1 MKEHEDH
8 TGESLEASR
17 KTQCMKE
24 AVGESHLVR
33 KKLEHHD
40 TECGI
45 IPRDSI
51 YHATLL
57 SKATSLIRRRLVL
70 CGDLNL
76 PLFQFPS
83 ALPVPALILLVWP
96 WL

>member
-1 MKEHEDH
+1 
-8 TGESLEASR
+8 
-17 KTQCMKE
+17 MKE
-24 AVGESHLVR
+24 AVGESHLAR
-33 KKLEHHD
+33 KNLERHGP
-40 TECGI
+40 ECGI

-51 YHATLL
+51 LHATLL

-76 PLFQFPS
+76 PLLQFPS